1 MEVIEI
7 HGLGKCLKDNIK
19 LKCEIIVENLR
30 PATLKEQIKHA
41 IDCDPTLKSNLH
53 RFFDVVTQEAIK
65 NQQAFDLSQ
74 NSTPRPTR
82 RKREGL
88 PPGGCLH
95 CKRGDHWLDD
105 CPTAAENQKK
115 DAMKAYLKN
124 KKREKEL

>member
-74 NSTPRPTR
+74 NV
-82 RKREGL
+82 
-88 PPGGCLH
+88 
-95 CKRGDHWLDD
+95 
-105 CPTAAENQKK
+105 
-115 DAMKAYLKN
+115 KN
-124 KKREKEL
+124 T